1 MTAYPTWD
9 QRDTY
14 LAAARDAIDQVAAD
28 VADANTNVWVAIDE
42 AIAQLHKLR
51 SAAGSEHIR
60 RHSEMVARMEAED
73 AARRARP
80 AQPSDE
86 VVEEARKLA
95 EIGHP
100 VLARLAVM
108 NASSMTRGEAAT
120 FVASLSGSR
129 EGADR

>member
-1 MTAYPTWD
+1 MTDYPTWE

-14 LAAARDAIDQVAAD
+14 LAAARDAMDQVAAD
-28 VADANTNVWVAIDE
+28 VSDESTNVWIAIDE

-60 RHSEMVARMEAED
+60 RHKEMVARMEAED
-73 AARRARP
+73 ASRRARP
-80 AQPSDE
+80 DTPPDE

-95 EIGHP
+95 AIGQP

-108 NASSMTRGEAAT
+108 QASSMTRDKAAA
-120 FVASLSGSR
+120 FVADLDRSGVSR
-129 EGADR
+129 